1 MTLGMHDRSP
11 WRPRLAGGTAPA
23 HERLGQVLAED
34 ILAGAVPAGAR
45 LPAHRDLAAALGLSV
60 GTVTRAY
67 GDLRRRGL
75 AHSEHG
81 RGMFVAGAPVAPPAE
96 RGRTDLSINFPPATV
111 ARAWLGP
118 LLAELATRFDPAL
131 LSTYLPPAG
140 LPAHRA
146 AIAAHLARSRGV
158 MVDAGGLLM
167 TNGAHHAIFVACSA
181 CPPGPIAV
189 EALAYPLALAT
200 FRQMGRPVIGLALDD
215 EGVVPEALEAALRSA
230 DPPRVLYLVPTLH
243 NPTGATMGEARR
255 ARIAALARAHDLLI
269 IEDDVYAMLA
279 PAAPSAFARLA
290 PERTLHVGSFSKS
303 VSPGL
308 RLGYLVPPEPL
319 LGACA
324 GWLQA
329 THPAAH
335 PLGGWLVH
343 RALES
348 GLVSDVAAAIRAE
361 TARRSAAVRAV
372 LGDAALPAAETC
384 LHVWLPMP
392 TARAEDIIRGA
403 ARHDIVLAAPQ
414 AFLADPEAAQSGLRL
429 CLGNA
434 DAAQLTAAVGVLAGL
449 MREDRLASLDER
461 ALI

>member
-1 MTLGMHDRSP
+1 MLDTSP
-11 WRPRLAGGTAPA
+11 WRPRLAPGQAPA
-23 HERLGQVLAED
+23 HERLERALAED
-34 ILAGAVPAGAR
+34 ILTGAVPAGAR
-45 LPAHRDLAAALGLSV
+45 LPAHRELAAALGLSV
-60 GTVTRAY
+60 ATVTRAY
-67 GDLRRRGL
+67 GELRRRGL
-75 AHSEHG
+75 AQGEHG
-81 RGMFVAGAPVAPPAE
+81 RGTFAVGARAEPAAE
-96 RGRTDLSINFPPATV
+96 PARTDLSINFPPATV
-111 ARAWLGP
+111 ARTRLGP
-118 LLAELATRFDPAL
+118 LLAELVATFDPGL
-131 LSTYLPPAG
+131 LSIYLPPAG

-146 AIAAHLARSRGV
+146 AVAAHLARSRGIAV
-158 MVDAGGLLM
+158 EASGLLL
-167 TNGAHHAIFVACSA
+167 TNGAHHAIFVALAA
-181 CPPGPIAV
+181 CPPGPVAV

-200 FRQMGRPVIGLALDD
+200 FRQAGRRVIGLALDA
-215 EGVVPEALEAALRSA
+215 EGLAPEALEAALRGP

-243 NPTGATMGEARR
+243 NPTGATMSEARR

-279 PAAPSAFARLA
+279 PEAPPAFARLA
-290 PERTLHVGSFSKS
+290 PERTLHAGSFSKS

-308 RLGYLVPPEPL
+308 RLGYLVAPAPL

-329 THPAAH
+329 THPAAN
-335 PLGGWLVH
+335 PLGGWLAH

-348 GLVSDVAAAIRAE
+348 GLVEDIAAAIRTE

-372 LGDAALPAAETC
+372 LGHAALPAAETC

-392 TARAEDIIRGA
+392 TARAEDIMRRA

-414 AFLADPEAAQSGLRL
+414 AFQAEPEAAQSGLRL

-434 DAAQLTAAVGVLAGL
+434 DAGQLTAAVGILAGL
-449 MREDRLASLDER
+449 MREDGMAALDER